1 MVTYTK
7 ETLELLEDVCD
18 KEDAEAFI
26 KEYGEKNFF
35 YYYEE
40 YVQLIDDYS
49 EEAVLAFL
57 EDQDISCLSSF
68 SESYM
73 GEWESGAEFAQNLA
87 EECCDIDPRHMS
99 NWIEID
105 WQASWENLEY
115 DYSIIDGHVF
125 RNY

>member
-26 KEYGEKNFF
+26 KVYGEKNFF

-49 EEAVLAFL
+49 EEAVTAYL
-57 EDQDISCLSSF
+57 EIQDITCLSSF
-68 SESYM
+68 SEAYM
-73 GEWESGAEFAQNLA
+73 GEWESGAEFAQNIA
-87 EECCDIDPRHMS
+87 EDCGDIGRNMAS
-99 NWIEID
+99 WIEID
-105 WQASWENLEY
+105 WQASWENLQY
-115 DYSIIDGHVF
+115 DYDYEDGHVF

>member
-1 MVTYTK
+1 MVTYNK
-7 ETLELLEDVCD
+7 ETLELLEEVYDR
-18 KEDAEAFI
+18 EDAEEFI

-40 YVQLIDDYS
+40 YVQLIDDYN
-49 EEAVLAFL
+49 EEAVTAFL

-87 EECCDIDPRHMS
+87 EECCDIDPRMS
-99 NWIEID
+99 SWIEID
-105 WQASWENLEY
+105 WKSSWENLEY
-115 DYSIIDGHVF
+115 DYTMTNGFVF
-125 RNY
+125 RYY